1 MVEHNILQ
9 SDNHAGLPGG
19 STFKSI
25 RILDTIRTDAIIHN
39 KPLFIYFQD
48 ISKTYD
54 RVCLDILK
62 SAMLRLRIFL
72 KLVNLILSVF
82 TDHTNAVIIEFGFSS
97 NYNVLIG
104 IDQSEIISPL
114 LWTIYYDPLLTRLK
128 RNDIGYELSVLK
140 YTDINASAQT
150 IKISYTIS
158 AFLDDTELY
167 TGATNALATQ
177 LNMTISFYRFT
188 NIKVNDDKAIL
199 LMTDKTAA
207 DSDRNITL
215 EGKKAQLIK
224 RLRNIVRLAV
234 MTMNRKCITPDH
246 VVYLFNKVLIPQMEY
261 LIQVDV
267 LTKGEYTSII
277 APMRCI
283 LCHKANL
290 YNTLSNW
297 AIYLIEPYGLKNFF
311 LHQMTVH
318 LDWLS
323 IHLNDKNTLGLMSKI
338 RIMQIQKKY
347 WISELP
353 FDLIRRLPKLWYRNN
368 LLKSVIHVTKHLPI
382 NICLG
387 ERKLYLIHGGIKPL
401 VKIIPLET
409 YIKFLSTIRKYHII
423 FLKQINSPTNQ
434 LLS

>member
-1 MVEHNILQ
+1 M
-9 SDNHAGLPGG
+9 
-19 STFKSI
+19 
-25 RILDTIRTDAIIHN
+25 
-39 KPLFIYFQD
+39 
-48 ISKTYD
+48 
-54 RVCLDILK
+54 
-62 SAMLRLRIFL
+62 
-72 KLVNLILSVF
+72 
-82 TDHTNAVIIEFGFSS
+82 
-97 NYNVLIG
+97 
-104 IDQSEIISPL
+104 
-114 LWTIYYDPLLTRLK
+114 
-128 RNDIGYELSVLK
+128 
-140 YTDINASAQT
+140 
-150 IKISYTIS
+150 
-158 AFLDDTELY
+158 
-167 TGATNALATQ
+167 
-177 LNMTISFYRFT
+177 
-188 NIKVNDDKAIL
+188 
-199 LMTDKTAA
+199 
-207 DSDRNITL
+207 

-409 YIKFLSTIRKYHII
+409 YIKFLSTIRKYHIM